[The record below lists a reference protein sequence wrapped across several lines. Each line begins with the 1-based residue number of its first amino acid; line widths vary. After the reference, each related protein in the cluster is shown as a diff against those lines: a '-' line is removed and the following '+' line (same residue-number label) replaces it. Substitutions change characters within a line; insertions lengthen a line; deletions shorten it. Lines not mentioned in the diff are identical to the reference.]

1 MGILD
6 ACAVVN
12 WRSRSAAKSAKCLES
27 ANLRD
32 TTRRN
37 CAFPHSSLLMHT
49 FSQSHSPFLYWR
61 CSRRPRTFIRQPNS
75 GKMTLLIA
83 ILTFFST
90 TSSSEWPQ
98 QSLSSM
104 SGKGV
109 RTETAR
115 WTRNTN
121 AGWESH
127 DGGFKM
133 EFIVSAVSDCVYVFA
148 IIYTGSRKNKA
159 TRTKFKLKMKRS
171 NVQLDFEFW
180 AHTSIACEASVSV
193 RVLYLFRC
201 SSAWTFAP
209 VPKYAR

>member
-1 MGILD
+1 MPWKRELARHNTPKLCIPALQP
-6 ACAVVN
+6 
-12 WRSRSAAKSAKCLES
+12 
-27 ANLRD
+27 
-32 TTRRN
+32 
-37 CAFPHSSLLMHT
+37 PHAHFLPVSLPISLLTLFQTTAHI
-49 FSQSHSPFLYWR
+49 FW
-61 CSRRPRTFIRQPNS
+61 QPNS

-133 EFIVSAVSDCVYVFA
+133 EFIVSAVSDCVYVFV

-159 TRTKFKLKMKRS
+159 TRTKFKPKMKRS